1 MSVQAIFKEQLSYFA
16 RTNKAISNQDSIG
29 FLTPKALIWSVNGSQ
44 HQLSLDDVVGVSI
57 VEASENYA
65 PYLIVSAY
73 PLQKSKLN
81 RRQRVLKEYCFTCPN
96 PEVRSKA
103 IALSQWQ
110 QAINNTLDGK
120 PIDAIVKPRH
130 LQIILN
136 PISGKGKALK
146 IFEQVR
152 SLFVR
157 SHLEFTVTETFSAED
172 TKSFVSKLDL
182 ANTDGLVVV
191 GGDGTIH
198 DVIAGL
204 MSRSDR
210 SVAIKTPIGVIP
222 AGTGNGLS
230 KTLLEVSG
238 EAYSPLNAAFIIAKG
253 KQQSCDLAIVEQN
266 GQQSY
271 SFLSLAWGL
280 ISDADLESEKLK
292 FLGSLR
298 FDVYALMLI
307 CLLRTYQGR
316 FSFIPHPDW
325 QLPDNQT
332 ISHHGEWHVIEDEF
346 IFIWA
351 MNTAWAAH
359 DMNVTPHAQLNDG
372 AMDVLV
378 MRGGTS
384 RIELLRALLRCGK
397 GKHLS
402 LPHMEYYKV
411 RSFRLEPLSNYGILL
426 VDGESVD
433 YSAIQMNV
441 IPALAC
447 VSC

>member
-1 MSVQAIFKEQLSYFA
+1 MSVQTIFKQQLSYLLGRNEA
-16 RTNKAISNQDSIG
+16 VSKQDSIG
-29 FLTPKALIWSVNGSQ
+29 FLTSKALIWSVNDSQ
-44 HQLSLDDVVGVSI
+44 YQLFLDDVVGVSI
-57 VEASENYA
+57 VEASKNQM

-81 RRQRVLKEYCFTCPN
+81 RRQRVLKEYCFTCSN
-96 PEVRSKA
+96 PEVR
-103 IALSQWQ
+103 LQWQ
-110 QAINNTLDGK
+110 RAINNTLDGK

-152 SLFVR
+152 SLFVK
-157 SHLEFTVTETFSAED
+157 SHLKFTVTETFNAEH
-172 TKSFVSKLDL
+172 TKNFVSQLDL
-182 ANTDGLVVV
+182 ANTDGLVIV

-198 DVIAGL
+198 DAIAGL

-210 SVAIKTPIGVIP
+210 ASAIKTPIGVIP
-222 AGTGNGLS
+222 AGTGNGLC
-230 KTLLEVSG
+230 KTLLEISG
-238 EAYSPLNAAFIIAKG
+238 QAYDPLNAAFIIAKG
-253 KQQSCDLAIVEQN
+253 KQQSCDLVAVEQN

-280 ISDADLESEKLK
+280 ISDVDLESEKLK

-298 FDVYALMLI
+298 FDLYALILI
-307 CLLRTYQGR
+307 CLLRTYKGR
-316 FSFIPHPDW
+316 FSFIPHPDCQFSKNQGISCDGKW
-325 QLPDNQT
+325 Q
-332 ISHHGEWHVIEDEF
+332 VIEDKF

-359 DMNVTPHAQLNDG
+359 DMNVTPYAKLNDG
-372 AMDVLV
+372 AMDVLI
-378 MRGGTS
+378 MRRGTS
-384 RIELLRALLRCGK
+384 RIELLSALLRCGK
-397 GKHLS
+397 GQHLS

-411 RSFRLEPLSNYGILL
+411 RSFRLEPLTNKGILV
-426 VDGESVD
+426 VDGERVD
-433 YSAIQMNV
+433 YSPIQMNV
-441 IPALAC
+441 IPDLAR

>member
-1 MSVQAIFKEQLSYFA
+1 MSVQAIFKEKLSYFPRA
-16 RTNKAISNQDSIG
+16 NKAVSNPNQMS
-29 FLTPKALIWSVNGSQ
+29 FLTTKALIWSVNGSQ

-57 VEASENYA
+57 VEAIENQTS
-65 PYLIVSAY
+65 YLIVSAY
-73 PLQKSKLN
+73 PLQKNKLN
-81 RRQRVLKEYCFTCPN
+81 RRQRVLKEYYFTCPN
-96 PEVRSKA
+96 PELR
-103 IALSQWQ
+103 SQWQ

-136 PISGKGKALK
+136 PISGKGKALH

-182 ANTDGLVVV
+182 ANTDGLVIV

-198 DVIAGL
+198 DAIAGL

-238 EAYSPLNAAFIIAKG
+238 EAYDPLNAAFIIAKG
-253 KQQSCDLAIVEQN
+253 KQQSCDLAAVEQN
-266 GQQSY
+266 GKQYY

-307 CLLRTYQGR
+307 CLLRTYKGR
-316 FSFIPHPDW
+316 FSFIPHPDC
-325 QLPDNQT
+325 QLPDNQA
-332 ISHHGEWHVIEDEF
+332 ISRDEEWHIIEDEF
-346 IFIWA
+346 IFLWA

-378 MRGGTS
+378 MRRGTS
-384 RIELLRALLRCGK
+384 RIELLTALLRCGK

-411 RSFRLEPLSNYGILL
+411 RSFRLEPLSNEGILL
-426 VDGESVD
+426 VDGEPVD
-433 YSAIQMNV
+433 YSPIQINV
-441 IPALAC
+441 IPDLAR